1 MPVVILSSDLC
12 LQRAESPGD
21 LRHLHE
27 SFRPQVCYRKATRK
41 GEKRMSRPR
50 GTRASVKLRTGKRRE
65 AVTAAGLEPRTETQ
79 VDAALCDGRRRSDL
93 PHHPRLHRIAHDIG
107 LRLE

>member
-65 AVTAAGLEPRTETQ
+65 AVTAAGLEPRTETWRLGY
-79 VDAALCDGRRRSDL
+79 ATGDGGRTY
-93 PHHPRLHRIAHDIG
+93 PTIPACTA
-107 LRLE
+107 